1 MELSRRGAFSDFL
14 TSSNAPMQ
22 NDESRV
28 SLEDLGV
35 GERVASREQ
44 LEDLERIHLLCGKH
58 FPPENIFHRFCWKI
72 FSTIFA
78 GKYFPPFFGL

>member
-1 MELSRRGAFSDFL
+1 MLWERSAAHALFQTKMELSRRGAFSDFL

-44 LEDLERIHLLCGKH
+44 LEDLVAVVGPKD
-58 FPPENIFHRFCWKI
+58 
-72 FSTIFA
+72 T
-78 GKYFPPFFGL
+78 PPFAYL